1 MKIMIKDRCCCR
13 GFLYDCC
20 FLCVCAANDAGHEA
34 TGGPPQE
41 LAAKRLVI
49 DIIRPFRNVYYS
61 ENDIKSLCNSSK
73 NKTSISNLL

>member
-13 GFLYDCC
+13 GFLYDC
-20 FLCVCAANDAGHEA
+20 FLCACAANDAGHEA
-34 TGGPPQE
+34 TGGPLQE

-61 ENDIKSLCNSSK
+61 ENGIKSWCNSSK